1 MALLIGGA
9 EFVLP
14 GWIGR
19 FRAAMIAY
27 RQYTGGNS
35 LADVLLTARWGTLL
49 ITLALL
55 GLAAVCWRLRSYP
68 ADSAEFSLAFSL
80 VLAVTLLVIPMMA
93 PYNQVLLLPAIFLI
107 IRSGKALWRRN
118 SFTRFVCALA
128 IVLVFWPWVAEFG
141 LMLCALVVPPT
152 SLQQAWAVPL
162 YTSLGI
168 PPSIAGLLVLLLEKQ
183 TARTK
188 LR

>member
-1 MALLIGGA
+1 M
-9 EFVLP
+9 P
-14 GWIGR
+14 
-19 FRAAMIAY
+19 RAARGMA
-27 RQYTGGNS
+27 G
-35 LADVLLTARWGTLL
+35 V
-49 ITLALL
+49 
-55 GLAAVCWRLRSYP
+55 
-68 ADSAEFSLAFSL
+68 
-80 VLAVTLLVIPMMA
+80 AVTLLVIPMMA
-93 PYNQVLLLPAIFLI
+93 PYNQVLLLPGIFLI
-107 IRSGKALWRRN
+107 IRAGKALWRRN

-168 PPSIAGLLVLLLEKQ
+168 PPIIAGWLVLLLEKQ